1 MKDGSEVASPA
12 EEGERVTGRKGVL
25 QAIST
30 APPTTCE
37 GYRKILEEIVDHG
50 PMDGEAARLIDAL
63 LVVSA
68 LVLRPRTT
76 QPLIP
81 WFEGVSP
88 LPADMADELLD
99 ELTVVASEL
108 PAELAARARDVL
120 WEARRDAGAAR
131 QAARDY
137 AALVDVLREP
147 RHSAYVRDRVDRAF
161 DLARM
166 MRNRELEAE
175 ITEAALEYVRDEG
188 APTTGRVWVADVLV
202 ARRADGSE
210 SLGDL
215 LEDLANA
222 SHPTP
227 GVPADWEWV
236 RGAWE
241 VVAEAHKAGGDA
253 EKERAAR
260 LVRARSFEEHAEW
273 LSSVGANSA
282 FMKAHLLRSG
292 LLALRQLGGCQDE
305 CARVEEA
312 LAAAQRDSVGELK
325 RYEAGSVNL
334 SKEAARAIDW
344 VTGRP
349 WRDALLRLCMMV
361 PPAEVSELREVAQ
374 RQAKQTPLLFLIGRQ
389 VLDRQGRVVAEEK
402 GDSLEPY
409 MHQHAAMRRQA
420 IAVGAINPA
429 RRQIAC
435 EHVATAA
442 DWIEVLRASPLL
454 DPSRMECWVK
464 GFDSGLRGDFLVAT
478 HLLVPQLEHALRRV
492 LEMRGVSTTAMDDEG
507 IQRGNAMRTILEHP
521 ELTGALGED
530 MVFDLL
536 GLLVRSAGSNIRNL
550 LAHGMLTD
558 AQLHEPEMAYLWYA
572 CLRLM
577 LLSGEPDEQGQPA
590 RDSEPERADEAA
602 RGHEA

>member
-1 MKDGSEVASPA
+1 MTSRADLLE
-12 EEGERVTGRKGVL
+12 
-25 QAIST
+25 AIST
-30 APPTTCE
+30 GPPTTCE
-37 GYRKILEEIVDHG
+37 GYRKLLEEIVAGG
-50 PMDGEAARLIDAL
+50 PMDADAAALMDAL
-63 LVVSA
+63 AAISA
-68 LVLRPRTT
+68 LVLRPRTA
-76 QPLIP
+76 QPLVP
-81 WFEGVSP
+81 WFEGMSP
-88 LPADMADELLD
+88 LPADIPEELLD
-99 ELTVVASEL
+99 ELTVVAGEL
-108 PAELAARARDVL
+108 PVELSARARDVL
-120 WEARRDAGAAR
+120 WEARRDADAAR

-137 AALVDVLREP
+137 AALVGVLREP
-147 RHSAYVRDRVDRAF
+147 DHCAHVRQRVDRAF

-175 ITEAALEYVRDEG
+175 ITQAALDYVRDES
-188 APTTGRVWVADVLV
+188 APATGRVWVADVLL

-210 SLGDL
+210 SLGKM
-215 LEDLANA
+215 LEGIAIA
-222 SHPTP
+222 SQPTP

-236 RGAWE
+236 RRAWE
-241 VVAEAHKAGGDA
+241 VVAEAYKAGGDA
-253 EKERAAR
+253 DKERAAR
-260 LVRARSFEEHAEW
+260 IARARSFEEHAEW

-282 FMKAHLLRSG
+282 FMKTHLLRSG
-292 LLALRQLGGCQDE
+292 LLAFRQIGGCQEE
-305 CARVEEA
+305 CIRVERA
-312 LAAAQRDSVGELK
+312 LAAAQQESVGELT
-325 RYEAGSVNL
+325 RYQAGSVNL
-334 SKEAARAIDW
+334 SKEASRAIDW

-349 WRDALLRLCMMV
+349 WREALLRLCMMA
-361 PPAEVSELREVAQ
+361 PPADVSDLREAAQ

-402 GDSLEPY
+402 GDSLEPH

-420 IAVGAINPA
+420 IAIGTINPA

-435 EHVATAA
+435 EHAATAT
-442 DWIEVLRASPLL
+442 DWIDVLRASPLL
-454 DPSRMECWVK
+454 DPSRLECWVK

-521 ELTGALGED
+521 ELAEALGED

-558 AQLHEPEMAYLWYA
+558 AQLHGPETAYLWYA

-577 LLSGEPDEQGQPA
+577 LLSGEPDDPEP
-590 RDSEPERADEAA
+590 DIEPERADEAV
-602 RGHEA
+602 GEDDGS